1 MDYLILSLGILGTLF
16 ANMFAMMHFLKPIQ
30 AQLGRIQIQLDRT
43 EDKYDRRF
51 DRIERSID
59 EMRKDILELYRE
71 KVGQFSMQ

>member
-1 MDYLILSLGILGTLF
+1 MDYLILALGLLGSLF

-30 AQLGRIQIQLDRT
+30 AQLDRMET
-43 EDKYDRRF
+43 KYDRRF
-51 DRIERSID
+51 ERVDDNMDSLRRSID